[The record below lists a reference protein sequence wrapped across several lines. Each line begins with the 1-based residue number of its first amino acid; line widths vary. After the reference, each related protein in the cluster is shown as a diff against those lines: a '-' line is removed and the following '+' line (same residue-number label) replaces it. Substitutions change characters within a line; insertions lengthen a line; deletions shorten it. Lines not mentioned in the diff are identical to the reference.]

1 MNIPS
6 LTFGRRFLLSALVLA
21 LGLCRPSGARADE
34 GMWMTGNIAPKT
46 YEAMRAMGLA
56 LPPDGLYNDRGTGL
70 QGSVV
75 LFGGFCTGVAVS
87 PEGLVFTNHH
97 CGFSSIHAHSTPQN
111 DYLRHGFYAPSKE
124 EEWPVPGL
132 YVSFPVRSECV
143 TARVLP
149 LLLKAGGPA
158 GSQVWGHR
166 RQVVID
172 SLQKVMQAEV
182 SAADSTLRA
191 DLVPYFGGNDFYLNV
206 YRDYTDVRLVMAP
219 PVSAGKFGGET
230 DNWMWPRQTCD
241 FSVFRIYARNG
252 QPAPYSPDNTPLR
265 PKTYA
270 PISLRGYR
278 EGDFAMTMGF
288 PGSTYRY
295 LSSYGINFR
304 VRTVYEP
311 LIQVRTVKQALWREA
326 MQADSVIN
334 LLYSNKYASSS
345 NAWKK
350 YKGMCHTL
358 SEKNVIA
365 GKQAFERTL
374 QEWIESD
381 TAMLRKYGNLFT
393 ELRDVYCSDTLLQ
406 RESTFYSETFTRNV
420 EMLNLAS
427 AINVGAFDTSHPY
440 VEERLAAA
448 EKYYRGFNSA
458 LDRRT
463 LSTLMRNYASQVPVE
478 NLPSCY
484 LDVATRYAGNY
495 DRYVDDLYRRSLLP
509 DSARTLR
516 LLRKG
521 KAARLDKDPLVLL
534 SRSVMKRQACYGGF
548 DRNRASE
555 AERRLQEAIHEMY
568 ARSAF
573 YPDAN
578 MTVRMSYGR
587 VSAYSPAPGQ
597 TSPFYTTAATLVEKT
612 AQSASVPDY
621 FMEPGLKDLIG
632 GGSYG
637 PYADSDGTLHLCFIT
652 DNDITGGNSGSPV
665 FNGRGE
671 LMGLAFDGN
680 WESMA
685 NDLKY
690 DPALTRCINVDIRYV
705 LFLMQHWTKAGRLLR
720 ELSLRRD

>member
-1 MNIPS
+1 MKKPI
-6 LTFGRRFLLSALVLA
+6 LFIAGLLLGSAVH
-21 LGLCRPSGARADE
+21 ADE
-34 GMWMTGNIAPKT
+34 GMWT
-46 YEAMRAMGLA
+46 
-56 LPPDGLYNDRGTGL
+56 LYNLPQAVYDKMQEEGFSL
-70 QGSVV
+70 PYGSLYEGGNALKEAVV
-75 LFGGFCTGVAVS
+75 NFSGFCSGVVVS
-87 PEGLVFTNHH
+87 PDGLVFTNHH
-97 CGFSSIHAHSTPQN
+97 CGFESIRSHSTVEH
-111 DYLRHGFYAPSKE
+111 DYMLNGFYAKTQE
-124 EEWPVPGL
+124 EELPNENMF
-132 YVSFPVRSECV
+132 VSFMKEQKDITPRLQ
-143 TARVLP
+143 ALGLGVLSSDREAI
-149 LLLKAGGPA
+149 L
-158 GSQVWGHR
+158 
-166 RQVVID
+166 ID
-172 SLQKVMQAEV
+172 SLQNAMT
-182 SAADSTLRA
+182 DSVKKIDPTLHVDIDPFYEGNKYYA
-191 DLVPYFGGNDFYLNV
+191 TVYQDFTDL
-206 YRDYTDVRLVMAP
+206 RLVFAVPKSM
-219 PVSAGKFGGET
+219 GKFGGDT